1 MLESHRFLYIVKT
14 TNICSLNDMET
25 PFGPRLITGNRQVS
39 LPKELMDRA
48 NLHPGDRVYVQWNDA
63 EPGTLLI
70 VPVGI
75 MSEWIRLG
83 RLDPGA
89 NST

>member
-1 MLESHRFLYIVKT
+1 M
-14 TNICSLNDMET
+14 DT
-25 PFGPRLITGNRQVS
+25 PFGPRGITGNRQVA

-48 NLHPGDRVYVQWNDA
+48 SLRQGDQVYVQWNDA

-70 VPVGI
+70 VPVEI

-83 RLDPGA
+83 RLARSA
-89 NST
+89 NEL